1 MSWTTDISIDQ
12 LLIQDRKIAWSR
24 LGCIAYIS
32 QDGLQVIVRHL
43 ACNPSDGKWAL
54 TEEYPQNQIA
64 QLHLGQQL
72 LHLCWN
78 ETGSDLAVLDASGRI
93 SILSIPAALNSLG
106 ISRQTV
112 VDPPD
117 DGAQIVGMMWM
128 NSNRA
133 VRAYSLPQNY
143 LLDLELIQR
152 TGACIP
158 PSCKIEWK
166 MELFTLPT

>member
-1 MSWTTDISIDQ
+1 M
-12 LLIQDRKIAWSR
+12 
-24 LGCIAYIS
+24 
-32 QDGLQVIVRHL
+32 IVRHL
-43 ACNPSDGKWAL
+43 VCNPTDGKWGL
-54 TEEYPQNQIA
+54 TEEYSQSQIA

-106 ISRQTV
+106 VSRQTV

-117 DGAQIVGMMWM
+117 DGSQVVGMMWM

-133 VRAYSLPQNY
+133 VRAN
-143 LLDLELIQR
+143 LLLSGIRAFSDL
-152 TGACIP
+152 
-158 PSCKIEWK
+158 
-166 MELFTLPT
+166 